1 MHKIHK
7 IFCIKFHFKIFFSE
21 KKLFTPG
28 PLGVNY
34 ETKAAMLR
42 DLGSRD
48 VEFMDA
54 IKFIRRRILEIA
66 NLPTDVYTMVPM
78 QGSGTYSVEAAIQT
92 MIPQSGGKLL
102 LAISGSY
109 GLRMGEIAKY
119 CNIETVISTNT
130 MVQDHR

>member
-1 MHKIHK
+1 MCPI
-7 IFCIKFHFKIFFSE
+7 E
-21 KKLFTPG
+21 KRLFTPG

-48 VEFMDA
+48 AEFMDTV
-54 IKFIRRRILEIA
+54 KYIRSKVLEVAGIS
-66 NLPTDVYTMVPM
+66 TDEFTMVPI
-78 QGSGTYSVEAAIQT
+78 QGSGTFAIEGVIQT
-92 MIPQSGGKLL
+92 MVPQTGGKLL

-119 CNIETVISTNT
+119 SNIETVSNAL
-130 MVQDHR
+130 VSYQ